1 MQYRIKTT
9 KNKKLKFQSKLYSI
23 TPLKKKTFIF
33 QFSENKAL
41 RETISYNGTVMYLSM
56 TQKSPF

>member
-1 MQYRIKTT
+1 MQYRIKTKK

-23 TPLKKKTFIF
+23 TPLKKTFIF